1 MSSAPNL
8 TFKPPITR
16 SNKRV
21 LASLLI
27 DQTRSMEGCQADIL
41 PADDIYRILPRAF
54 KHQHMQTAR
63 AKSCAEVFTPA
74 WICNAQNNL
83 IDEQW
88 FGRPDVFNVETVE
101 ADGNHTWHP
110 TASPVTF
117 PPDKAWLKYVQSRRM
132 EFACG
137 EAPYLASRYDSTS
150 GLEIPLSKRIGILDR
165 KFRVINEN
173 TPHTDSE
180 NARRTWLNKAFLAL
194 QSTYGFD
201 LQADNV
207 FLARENIFNSFCD
220 YCLYRWQRLPRIE
233 IMLKAAEIITWNI
246 WQMDGISHTVPDTQF
261 PCYIMAWR
269 GASPLKG
276 EKVMFKRLISKQI

>member
-1 MSSAPNL
+1 
-8 TFKPPITR
+8 
-16 SNKRV
+16 
-21 LASLLI
+21 
-27 DQTRSMEGCQADIL
+27 MEGCQADIL
-41 PADDIYRILPRAF
+41 PADDIDRILPRAF
-54 KHQHMQTAR
+54 KHEHMQTAR
-63 AKSCAEVFTPA
+63 AKSCAE
-74 WICNAQNNL
+74 
-83 IDEQW
+83 
-88 FGRPDVFNVETVE
+88 
-101 ADGNHTWHP
+101 ADGTHTWHP

-150 GLEIPLSKRIGILDR
+150 GLEIPLSERIGILDR

-207 FLARENIFNSFCD
+207 FLAQGSRDNNMEHMADGRHQTHRARHTAPLLHHGMARSFAAQGRESN
-220 YCLYRWQRLPRIE
+220 
-233 IMLKAAEIITWNI
+233 
-246 WQMDGISHTVPDTQF
+246 V
-261 PCYIMAWR
+261 
-269 GASPLKG
+269 
-276 EKVMFKRLISKQI
+276 